1 VLDFGTLSA
10 QCAPQIHS
18 RTLAHLVQVE
28 SGSNPYAIGVVGA
41 HLTRQ
46 PRTAEEAEVTASWLH
61 QHHFNFSVGLA
72 QVNQANFIR
81 QGLTFKTAFD
91 PCLNLKAAAAI
102 LEDCYLR
109 AYRAHPDSQSA
120 LRDAFSCYNSGNF
133 TTGYRTGYVAD
144 VVAGRA
150 LEVHSQ
156 GCELAARPCGYGF
169 YRLGLDVLK
178 IRMHER

>member
-1 VLDFGTLSA
+1 
-10 QCAPQIHS
+10 
-18 RTLAHLVQVE
+18 VQVE
-28 SGSNPYAIGVVGA
+28 SGSNPFAIGVVGA

-46 PRTAEEAEVTASWLH
+46 PRTAEEALVTARWLH

-81 QGLTFKTAFD
+81 QGLTFRTAFD

-133 TTGYRTGYVAD
+133 TTGLSHRIRRRRRRRPGTRGPQRRV
-144 VVAGRA
+144 
-150 LEVHSQ
+150 
-156 GCELAARPCGYGF
+156 ELAAHPCGYGF
-169 YRLGLDVLK
+169 RRLGLDVLK